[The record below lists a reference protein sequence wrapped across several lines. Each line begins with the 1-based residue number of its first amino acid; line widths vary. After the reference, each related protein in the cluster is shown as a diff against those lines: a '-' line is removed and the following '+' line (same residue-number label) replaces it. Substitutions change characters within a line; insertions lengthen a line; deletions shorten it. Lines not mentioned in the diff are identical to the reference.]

1 MFIETSKDLLYVV
14 LAFCALWLTVFISW
28 FLYYVISLLRDLDA
42 VSRQVKGVAEKA
54 DQLMYMLHD
63 KMERGAATF
72 NLIANTV
79 KELVVWG
86 IQERN
91 KTRGGSTSTKTG
103 RKMARDD
110 EE

>member
-1 MFIETSKDLLYVV
+1 MFIETSKDLLYVA

-28 FLYYVISLLRDLDA
+28 LLYYLIALLRDVDA
-42 VSRQVKGVAEKA
+42 ISRQVKGVVEKA
-54 DQLMYMLHD
+54 DQLAFLIHE
-63 KMERGAATF
+63 KMERGAATM
-72 NLIANTV
+72 NLVANTI

-91 KTRGGSTSTKTG
+91 KSQKSASSSRGKKS
-103 RKMARDD
+103 RDDD